1 MTPEPK
7 PRKSEWMQIAES
19 DNASSNVRK
28 VDKRLTLGTLVSV
41 GAIVI
46 AGSLFANASDEPN
59 AVADITPVAST
70 SASTASSTASA
81 STAVTAPSKASS
93 TISAATPSASK
104 IKAPA
109 IAQMP
114 KGGGDDDDE
123 YEGREGRG
131 DHRERG
137 EDHDDEDFGDDD

>member
-19 DNASSNVRK
+19 DSASSNVRK

-70 SASTASSTASA
+70 SASTASASA
-81 STAVTAPSKASS
+81 AVTAPSKASS

-114 KGGGDDDDE
+114 KGGGDDDDDNE
-123 YEGREGRG
+123 HEGREGRNRGG
-131 DHRERG
+131 DH
-137 EDHDDEDFGDDD
+137 EDGDEGDEEDD

>member
-1 MTPEPK
+1 MTPASK
-7 PRKSEWMQIAES
+7 PEKSEWMQIAES

-28 VDKRLTLGTLVSV
+28 VDKRLTLGTLAAV

-46 AGSLFANASDEPN
+46 AGSLFANASDEPS
-59 AVADITPVAST
+59 AVADINSVATT
-70 SASTASSTASA
+70 SSSTASA
-81 STAVTAPSKASS
+81 PTPQSEPSKASS
-93 TISAATPSASK
+93 TTPVATPQASK
-104 IKAPA
+104 IQAPS

-114 KGGGDDDDE
+114 KGGGDDDDDE
-123 YEGREGRG
+123 HEGREGRG